1 MVSGH
6 KFEAVL
12 ASIGETK
19 IWKVENKSYLMLS
32 KGII

>member
-12 ASIGETK
+12 ASIGVTK

-32 KGII
+32 MRII